1 MQVRRAASA
10 TAAAARA
17 SPTIAAEGWRVPDG
31 ARSGDF
37 DSWRNILV
45 MTRFGSIAM
54 VVGSALV
61 VTLSACGET
70 AATAQNQGFQHW
82 YPSTPI
88 PTPGLAKST
97 PSAQASATPAASA
110 GQAQASGL
118 GTAKEKVSATEGLK
132 FDPSATTA
140 KVGDVIQW
148 TNTGSVAHN
157 VTFTDASLTSATLNK
172 GDTWQ
177 VKFSV
182 PGTYAYH
189 CTFHPGMDGQLT
201 VGR

>member
-1 MQVRRAASA
+1 MHVRWAALV
-10 TAAAARA
+10 TAVPAGG
-17 SPTIAAEGWRVPDG
+17 SPTIAAEGWRVPDEG
-31 ARSGDF
+31 AVGRLDP
-37 DSWRNILV
+37 WRNILV

-54 VVGSALV
+54 VVGSAAV
-61 VTLSACGET
+61 ITLSACGET
-70 AATAQNQGFQHW
+70 AATAQDQGFQHW

-88 PTPGLAKST
+88 PTPGLSKTT
-97 PSAQASATPAASA
+97 PTPLASATPAASA

-118 GTAKEKVSATEGLK
+118 GTPAEKVSATAALK

-148 TNTGSVAHN
+148 TNTGNVAHN
-157 VTFTDASLTSATLNK
+157 VTFTDPSLTSGTLNQ

-177 VKFSV
+177 VKFTV
-182 PGTYAYH
+182 AGTYSYH

-201 VGR
+201 VGH

>member
-1 MQVRRAASA
+1 MHVLQAALA
-10 TAAAARA
+10 NAAAAGG
-17 SPTIAAEGWRVPDG
+17 SPTIAAEGCECPTR
-31 ARSGDF
+31 ARSDDF

-45 MTRFGSIAM
+45 MTRFSSIAM
-54 VVGSALV
+54 VLGSAAV
-61 VTLSACGET
+61 ITLSARGET
-70 AATAQNQGFQHW
+70 AATAQDQGFQHW

-88 PTPGLAKST
+88 PTPGLAKAT
-97 PSAQASATPAASA
+97 PSANASATPAASA

-118 GTAKEKVSATEGLK
+118 GTPTEKVSATAGLT

-157 VTFTDASLTSATLNK
+157 VTFTDPSLTSGTLNQ

-177 VKFSV
+177 VKFTV
-182 PGTYAYH
+182 AGTYAYH

-201 VGR
+201 VGH